1 MEELQQLRK
10 EINQVDTEMARLF
23 EKRMQVCAKIAS
35 YKKERGLSVK
45 DPDREAA
52 LIEKNRALISDPKIE
67 AHYIPF
73 LKKTIEVSCE
83 YQSELLNGMRVT
95 YCGAEGAFAYI
106 AAKRMFPTAE
116 LFAFPDFASAYQA
129 VQDGSYD
136 CAVLPLENSYAGEVG
151 SVMDL
156 LFSGDLSVNQVT
168 DIDITHHLVACP
180 CATKETIRRVV
191 SHPQALHQCSGY
203 LHESGWETQ
212 SYSNTALAA
221 KYVQQANDPTIAAI
235 ASAQTAELYGLVII
249 DSEIND
255 AKNNATRFAAFSRA
269 QNRALP
275 NAKRED
281 ENFILVFTV
290 QNESGSLAKALNII
304 GAHGF
309 NLRNLRSRP
318 MKDLQWNYY
327 FYLEAEG
334 NVHTENGRDLLR
346 ELSAV
351 CAKLRLIGSY
361 YAKNV
366 QP

>member
-1 MEELQQLRK
+1 MEELQKLRT
-10 EINQVDTEMARLF
+10 EIGQIDKEMATLF
-23 EKRMQVCAKIAS
+23 EQRMQVCEKIAS
-35 YKKERGLSVK
+35 YKKEHGLSVK
-45 DPDREAA
+45 DGDREAA
-52 LIEKNRALISDPKIE
+52 LIEKNRTYIQNPAIE
-67 AHYIPF
+67 AHYVPF
-73 LKKTIEVSCE
+73 LKKVIEVSCE

-95 YCGAEGAFAYI
+95 YCGTEGAYAQI
-106 AAKRMFPTAE
+106 AARRMFPTAQ
-116 LFAFPDFASAYQA
+116 LFAFPDFASAYAA
-129 VQDGSYD
+129 VQSGDYD

-156 LFSGDLSVNQVT
+156 LFSGDLSVNQVLDV
-168 DIDITHHLVACP
+168 DIAHHLVALP
-180 CATKETIRRVV
+180 GATKDSIKTVY

-203 LHESGWETQ
+203 LQKAGYATQ
-212 SYSNTALAA
+212 SYSNTATAA
-221 KYVQQANDPTIAAI
+221 KHIQASGDLSVAAI
-235 ASAQTAELYGLVII
+235 ASAETAELYGLCII

-269 QNRALP
+269 QSRALP
-275 NAKRED
+275 STKRED

-346 ELSAV
+346 ELGAV

-366 QP
+366 Q